1 MKILIVDTVSFNRAP
16 YLKWYI
22 DACKKIMWTSI
33 YFFGIELRH
42 HILKKMVICLY
53 FIINVNLVEI
63 K

>member
-22 DACKKIMWTSI
+22 DACKKKMWTSI

-42 HILKKMVICLY
+42 HI
-53 FIINVNLVEI
+53 
-63 K
+63 